1 MRGLHPDTI
10 TALEQGHVRWL
21 VLTKVEFDSE
31 TLAFNSSFAEFTW
44 NGTTFIGLGNLGNVS
59 NTAEN
64 TKLDPAD
71 YAITITGVDNTVL
84 VAALDQD
91 YLNRP
96 ATCWVAALDDNMQ
109 IIGEPIL
116 YFKGLVDSID
126 GTYGN
131 EASVVI
137 SVTDRMA
144 EWSRA
149 RISRYTNQEQQ
160 AKYPGDKGFEYVSEI
175 STKKVTWPAKEWFE
189 KNK

>member
-1 MRGLHPDTI
+1 MRGLNPLTI
-10 TALEQGHVRWL
+10 AALDQSHVRWL
-21 VLTKVEFDSE
+21 VLTKIEFDSE
-31 TLAFNSSFAEFTW
+31 TLAFNSSFAEFEW
-44 NGTTFIGLGNLGNVS
+44 NGTTFVGLGNLGNVS
-59 NTAEN
+59 NITEN

-71 YAITITGVDNTVL
+71 YVITITGVDNSVL
-84 VAALDQD
+84 VAAFDPN

-96 ATCWVAALDDNMQ
+96 ATCWVAALDHDMK

-126 GTYGN
+126 GAYGN
-131 EASVVI
+131 EASVAI
-137 SVTDRMA
+137 NVTDRMS

-160 AKYPGDKGFEYVSEI
+160 AKYPGDKGLEYVSEI

-189 KNK
+189 KNQ